1 MADEKIIQL
10 PVPVALDADDR
21 VHADDRRNQR
31 LFDWARGVLNR
42 LGLDRAIAQARTI
55 DELRRIV
62 LDLEDG
68 RIVLAIRDALHPAS
82 GERQEHFRGL
92 REGSLKRVLRNQFN
106 DLKEDREKKLRGRA
120 SHEDWSAE
128 LILDKNGNIKAE
140 LHNLI
145 LIMRE
150 APKWKGVLAYDEFA
164 ARVMVRKR
172 PPFKEEVAPGVQWN
186 DHQDSLT
193 RAWFQREDI
202 KAGQG
207 DVGRAVQAAAKR
219 NAYHPVREYLDGLA
233 WDGVSRIDVW
243 LVRYFHAEDSAYIR
257 AIGPR
262 WLIAAV
268 ARIFKPGCQ
277 ADNAPVFEGPQGV
290 LKSTALRVL
299 AVRDAW
305 FADRLSHIGSKDAF
319 QELAG
324 LWIVELAEMDALNR
338 ATAATKKSF
347 LTRRHD
353 HYRPPYGRYVIN
365 HPRQCVFAGTINP
378 PVGGYLKDPTG
389 NRRYWPIACP
399 NSIDIGGLERDR
411 DQLWAEAVVRCKAGA
426 PWHLETSELEAL
438 ATVEQ
443 NARYVVDV
451 WEERI
456 RRWLSDRDVVSL
468 DEVLKGALKLSGETA
483 TQSAHN
489 RVAAVLTHLEFEQF
503 RPYRK
508 GQKPERPHLYRRK
521 PVCD

>member
-1 MADEKIIQL
+1 MPDEKIVQL
-10 PVPVALDADDR
+10 PVPVALDSDDR
-21 VHADDRRNQR
+21 VHADDRRNQQ
-31 LFDWARGVLNR
+31 LFDWARGVLSR

-55 DELRRIV
+55 DDLRRVV

-68 RIVLAIRDALHPAS
+68 RIALAIRDALHPAN

-92 REGSLKRVLRNQFN
+92 REGSLKRILRNQFD
-106 DLKEDREKKLRGRA
+106 DLWEDREKKLRGRA
-120 SHEDWSAE
+120 GQEDWTAE
-128 LILDKNGNIKAE
+128 LKFGKSGEIAAN
-140 LHNLI
+140 LHNFILI
-145 LIMRE
+145 LRN

-164 ARVMVRKR
+164 ARVVIKKS
-172 PPFKEEVAPGVQWN
+172 PPFKEVVAPGTQWN
-186 DHQDSLT
+186 DHHDTQT

-202 KAGQG
+202 NAGQG
-207 DVGRAVQAAAKR
+207 DVGRAVQTAAR
-219 NAYHPVREYLDGLA
+219 HNTYHPVREYLDGLR
-233 WDGVSRIDVW
+233 WDGASRIDVW
-243 LVRYFHAEDSAYIR
+243 LVRYFHTEDSAYIR

-268 ARIFKPGCQ
+268 ARIYRPGCQ

-290 LKSTALRVL
+290 LKSTALRIL
-299 AVRDAW
+299 AVKDAW

-324 LWIVELAEMDALNR
+324 LWIVEIAEMDALNR

-353 HYRPPYGRYVIN
+353 HYRPPYGRHVIN

-399 NSIDIGGLERDR
+399 DFIDIGGLERDR
-411 DQLWAEAVVRCKAGA
+411 DQLWAEAASRFKAGA
-426 PWHLETSELEAL
+426 PWHLETPELEAL

-443 NARYVVDV
+443 NARYIVDV

-456 RRWLSDRDVVSL
+456 RRWLGDRIEVSIH
-468 DEVLKGALKLSGETA
+468 DVLKGALGLSGETA
-483 TQSAHN
+483 TQSAYN
-489 RVAAVLTHLEFEQF
+489 RVAAVLTHLGFEHY
-503 RPYRK
+503 RPRRR
-508 GQKPERPHLYRRK
+508 GERPWLYRRD
-521 PVCD
+521 PIRD